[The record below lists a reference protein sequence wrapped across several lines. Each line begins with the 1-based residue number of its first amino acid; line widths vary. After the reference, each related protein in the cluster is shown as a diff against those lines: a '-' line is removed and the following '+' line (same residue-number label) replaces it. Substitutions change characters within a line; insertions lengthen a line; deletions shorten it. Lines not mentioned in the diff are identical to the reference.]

1 MLSKTP
7 GKIACGLLP
16 DCGVADQFSLGT
28 LRPPATRV
36 IETHMEQTK
45 MRKILIPAVAT
56 ALFAVVSIANAA
68 DATGVIKSIDTVKD
82 TVTLADGA
90 TYSAPA
96 SMKLSTY
103 KVGQKVAITY
113 TQSNGKME
121 VSAMKPAS

>member
-1 MLSKTP
+1 
-7 GKIACGLLP
+7 
-16 DCGVADQFSLGT
+16 
-28 LRPPATRV
+28 
-36 IETHMEQTK
+36 MEQTK

-56 ALFAVVSIANAA
+56 ALFAAVSIANAA

-96 SMKLSTY
+96 SMKLSSY